1 MVKAKAKEFLEE
13 REEVED
19 VMPLIKPLWSL

>member
-13 REEVED
+13 SEEAED